1 MADLHPDRAYAKS
14 AKGRDEL
21 AQRGT
26 ALTRGQRSVLIV
38 IDGKT
43 PLRKLLDRFAAVAAF
58 RNDVA
63 TLLEQGY
70 IVEVAAAV
78 RPGDRPG
85 GAAVGRRARL
95 IEMARRLLGEHA
107 GRVVGRL
114 EKCSDAPDELLAAVD
129 ACVKLIR
136 LTIDEHKA
144 DRFRTDALGIVEGG

>member
-26 ALTRGQRSVLIV
+26 ALTRSQRSVLIV

-43 PLRKLLDRFAAVAAF
+43 PLRKLLDRFAAVTAF
-58 RNDVA
+58 RDDVA
-63 TLLEQGY
+63 TLLDQGY
-70 IVEVAAAV
+70 IVAVPAAV
-78 RPGDRPG
+78 RSGDRPAG
-85 GAAVGRRARL
+85 TATGRRDRL
-95 IEMARRLLGEHA
+95 IELAQRLLGEHA

-114 EKCSDAPDELLAAVD
+114 EKCSDAPGELLAAVE
-129 ACVKLIR
+129 ACAKLIR

-144 DRFRTDALGIVEGG
+144 DRFRTDALGIVDGG